1 MSYSDKEKEL
11 FDAINNDNK
20 EQVEAA
26 LKEGADINTQ
36 QPKYPYETPLTLA
49 TTLGHIDIV
58 KLLLENGADVNK
70 YDKEYTPL
78 LKAVAP
84 RPEPFKPEH
93 IDIAKLLL
101 ENGAEVNAKNKI
113 NYDNPTPLIEVVRAP
128 LMRNKY
134 KKILVELLLNNGADI
149 NAHTYTGMSP
159 LMFAVSFENEELI
172 NLLLKNGADAIEY
185 NKKKTPLTVINASLK
200 QHEHNLNDTARIF
213 YEGERTFHPE
223 EDPYWYPQFLE
234 RKGRSERVLK
244 TLEDAIEKQ
253 TKERKE
259 RNEKVA
265 KNVFENARTKDGKT
279 ILFDKNTDGISGITG
294 EYLSRGPGPTLGG
307 KKKKTKKSKKSR
319 KSKKKSNKKTR
330 KH

>member
-1 MSYSDKEKEL
+1 MSDSDKEKEL
-11 FDAINNDNK
+11 FDAINNGNK

-36 QPKYPYETPLTLA
+36 QPKYPYATPLTLA
-49 TTLGHIDIV
+49 TALGHIDIV

-101 ENGAEVNAKNKI
+101 ENGAEVNAKNKLK
-113 NYDNPTPLIEVVRAP
+113 YDNLTPLIEVVRSQS
-128 LMRNKY
+128 KIIGDEH
-134 KKILVELLLNNGADI
+134 KKILVKLLLNNGADI

-159 LMFAVSFENEELI
+159 LMWAVKYENEELI
-172 NLLLKNGADAIEY
+172 KILLENGADAIEY
-185 NKKKTPLTVINASLK
+185 NKKETPLTLINASLK
-200 QHEHNLNDTARIF
+200 QHER
-213 YEGERTFHPE
+213 ERTFHPE
-223 EDPYWYPQFLE
+223 QDPDWYPIFLK
-234 RKGRSERVLK
+234 RKGRSERILK

-265 KNVFENARTKDGKT
+265 SNVFEMAVPGKETKGLSDQT
-279 ILFDKNTDGISGITG
+279 A
-294 EYLSRGPGPTLGG
+294 EYMSLGLDPTLGG

-319 KSKKKSNKKTR
+319 KTRAKKRSKNRTKKRRKRNKQKTR
-330 KH
+330 KSLR